1 MTEQVQE
8 LINKIKTEGIQEAQ
22 SKAQEMEAAAQKK
35 ADDIIASAE
44 QKALHLMSDAKAHQE
59 RLQEATQKALAQTA
73 RDMLLKLRQEICAAL
88 SRIADQEVHQAL
100 SKDKLADLIEA
111 VIKGYAKGSQSD
123 GIVVLLGE
131 KDYKALKDSLL
142 VQLKKTVKQGVTIK
156 ASAHVSAGF
165 TISFDE
171 GRSSYEFTDETLV
184 DFLSR
189 SVNEDVAVLL
199 NEAVKQG

>member
-44 QKALHLMSDAKAHQE
+44 QKALQLMSDAKAHQE
-59 RLQEATQKALAQTA
+59 RLQDATQKALQQAA
-73 RDMLLKLRQEICAAL
+73 RDMLLKLRQEICASL
-88 SRIADQEVHQAL
+88 TRVADREVRQAL
-100 SKDKLADLIEA
+100 STDKLAALIEKA
-111 VIKGYAKGSQSD
+111 IKGYAKGNQAED
-123 GIVVLLGE
+123 IVVLLGE

-142 VQLKKTVKQGVTIK
+142 AQLKESVKQEVNVRQ
-156 ASAHVSAGF
+156 SNHVSSGF

-189 SVNEDVAVLL
+189 SVNEDVAALL